1 MFQVIKQILILHNDN
16 LSKCKIQF
24 LNDENKANIYLHLC
38 EKVFDS
44 WLNDELTATDSWVQF
59 H

>member
-44 WLNDELTATDSWVQF
+44 WLNDELTATDS
-59 H
+59 